1 MREELR
7 LQITAALRQMF
18 VGSVVSSG
26 RARAAVAKLVPQLE
40 VPQYATRAEAA
51 MALDALCEHTESAAI
66 DVCEVGG
73 TARLA
78 DAMAEVYHNQLTQD
92 IMHAESKSAAF
103 DLRREVGSGNLWIA
117 CDHDLD
123 S

>member
-1 MREELR
+1 
-7 LQITAALRQMF
+7 
-18 VGSVVSSG
+18 
-26 RARAAVAKLVPQLE
+26 
-40 VPQYATRAEAA
+40 

-92 IMHAESKSAAF
+92 IMQLVASHANAPTLLALKAVSRDYHEAVKPADDPLEAYTTELVAKAARG
-103 DLRREVGSGNLWIA
+103 D
-117 CDHDLD
+117 
-123 S
+123 